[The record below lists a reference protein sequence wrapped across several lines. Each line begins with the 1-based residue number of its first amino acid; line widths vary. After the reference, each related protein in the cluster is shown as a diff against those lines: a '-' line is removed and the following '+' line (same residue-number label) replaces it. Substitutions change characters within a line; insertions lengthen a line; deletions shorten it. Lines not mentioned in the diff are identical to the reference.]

1 VPRLPRTLTAPMPL
15 PSTLRQLADAPAL
28 APLKERTFR
37 MLWLAWLAANLTMWM
52 NDVAAAWLMTTLTT
66 SPVMVALVQTA
77 STLPVFLLGIPSGA
91 MADILDRRRYFAAT
105 QLWVALVALVLAG
118 LALADAL
125 TAPLLLALTFVNGIG
140 LAMRW
145 PVFAAI
151 VPEVVPRAQ
160 LGPAIALNGIAM
172 NLSRVIGPVLAG
184 ALLAA
189 FDEALVFVLNAVLA
203 GVAVALILTWR
214 TQPKTSA
221 LPGERFVGAM
231 RVGLNFALQSPR
243 LKTVL
248 LRVFLFFLQSTAL
261 LALLPLVARD
271 MHGGGPATFT
281 IMLACLGFGAVV
293 AALYFPRW
301 RARYSRNQFVL
312 VGTVAQAVLAV
323 LVVYVHELWVALPAM
338 ALVGMAWISV
348 ANSLTMSA
356 QLALPDWI
364 RARGMAI
371 YQMALMGGASAGSLL
386 WGQLASW
393 TTVPTAVAAASA
405 FGLCVVL
412 ALRGLSLEVSA
423 PPDFTP
429 QSFGGG
435 LEPALDVADADG
447 PVMVTVEYLIDPA
460 RAAAFADVMQRT
472 RRARLRQGAL
482 SWGLFRDAAQPGRV
496 IEYFVDENW
505 VEHQRRLERFSAF
518 DAGLREERLA
528 FHLSEEAPR
537 VKRYIG
543 QSLDALGDFGKR

>member
-1 VPRLPRTLTAPMPL
+1 MPL
-15 PSTLRQLADAPAL
+15 PTPLQLLADTPAL

-105 QLWVALVALVLAG
+105 QLWVAMVALVLAG

-151 VPEVVPRAQ
+151 VPEVVAREQ

-189 FDEALVFVLNAVLA
+189 FNDALVFVLNAVLA

-301 RARYSRNQFVL
+301 RERYSRDQFVR
-312 VGTVAQAVLAV
+312 VGTLVQAALAL
-323 LVVYVHELWVALPAM
+323 LVVFVHELWVALPAM
-338 ALVGMAWISV
+338 VVVGMAWISV
-348 ANSLTMSA
+348 ANSLTISA
-356 QLALPDWI
+356 QQALPDWI

-393 TTVPTAVAAASA
+393 TTVPTAVATASA
-405 FGLCVVL
+405 FGLGVVL
-412 ALRGLSLEVSA
+412 SLRKLSLEASA

-429 QSFGGG
+429 QTYGGG
-435 LEPALDVADADG
+435 LEPASGVADEDG
-447 PVMVTVEYLIDPA
+447 PVMVTVEYQIEPA
-460 RAAAFADVMQRT
+460 RAAAFAEVMQRT

-543 QSLDALGDFGKR
+543 QSLDALGDLGKR

>member
-1 VPRLPRTLTAPMPL
+1 
-15 PSTLRQLADAPAL
+15 
-28 APLKERTFR
+28 
-37 MLWLAWLAANLTMWM
+37 
-52 NDVAAAWLMTTLTT
+52 
-66 SPVMVALVQTA
+66 
-77 STLPVFLLGIPSGA
+77 
-91 MADILDRRRYFAAT
+91 
-105 QLWVALVALVLAG
+105 
-118 LALADAL
+118 
-125 TAPLLLALTFVNGIG
+125 
-140 LAMRW
+140 
-145 PVFAAI
+145 
-151 VPEVVPRAQ
+151 
-160 LGPAIALNGIAM
+160 
-172 NLSRVIGPVLAG
+172 
-184 ALLAA
+184 
-189 FDEALVFVLNAVLA
+189 
-203 GVAVALILTWR
+203 
-214 TQPKTSA
+214 
-221 LPGERFVGAM
+221 
-231 RVGLNFALQSPR
+231 
-243 LKTVL
+243 
-248 LRVFLFFLQSTAL
+248 
-261 LALLPLVARD
+261 
-271 MHGGGPATFT
+271 
-281 IMLACLGFGAVV
+281 
-293 AALYFPRW
+293 
-301 RARYSRNQFVL
+301 
-312 VGTVAQAVLAV
+312 
-323 LVVYVHELWVALPAM
+323 
-338 ALVGMAWISV
+338 
-348 ANSLTMSA
+348 MSA

-543 QSLDALGDFGKR
+543 QSLDALGDLGKR

>member
-1 VPRLPRTLTAPMPL
+1 MPSPTLL
-15 PSTLRQLADAPAL
+15 QQLADAPAL

-105 QLWVALVALVLAG
+105 QLWVALIALVLAG

-160 LGPAIALNGIAM
+160 LSPAIALNGIAM

-189 FDEALVFVLNAVLA
+189 FDEALVFVLNAALA

-281 IMLACLGFGAVV
+281 VMLACLGFGAVV